1 MVAKKPQDIDS
12 SSSDEDLP
20 AVEVEYPTTPVK
32 ARKQQAAKKLR
43 KLKAMSPVANR
54 NKRKQSTSVSSSNSA
69 LDDGI
74 STVVSS
80 SLLSNSTLLDS
91 SSTAPSSSNN
101 SSSSNSGRDSFASSS
116 SEHDIMAIKAQMQ
129 EMIGVLRTVTGNIS
143 ELTKKVQER
152 EEESDDDFVNPEA
165 ISPEVWLRQ
174 TYRDLRSSYNVPS
187 SIGDDLLLSAVSSE
201 ILKDRKQ
208 EETKRRIQYL
218 LLKYKDVISKF
229 APDIR
234 LDEINSI
241 GYSKLVELT
250 QIKIELLEYALNS
263 PLDFTVMT
271 EITELCRMI
280 CKVEALFLKEGL
292 QVSTFDVGREFLN
305 RYISTNS
312 FETAAESELHNIRT
326 TYHYYKATKQQQ
338 GPKGI
343 TKKYSKKKPFQK
355 KNNKGQGNGGKF
367 QGKDKDKSE

>member
-174 TYRDLRSSYNVPS
+174 TYRDLRRVRGEARVFP
-187 SIGDDLLLSAVSSE
+187 V
-201 ILKDRKQ
+201 
-208 EETKRRIQYL
+208 TYL
-218 LLKYKDVISKF
+218 DV
-229 APDIR
+229 
-234 LDEINSI
+234 
-241 GYSKLVELT
+241 
-250 QIKIELLEYALNS
+250 
-263 PLDFTVMT
+263 DFTNS
-271 EITELCRMI
+271 EN
-280 CKVEALFLKEGL
+280 LK
-292 QVSTFDVGREFLN
+292 LN
-305 RYISTNS
+305 RVRGLCKIFLST
-312 FETAAESELHNIRT
+312 
-326 TYHYYKATKQQQ
+326 YYLFNYNEKSPNYVPPTVIGAD
-338 GPKGI
+338 GAPEA
-343 TKKYSKKKPFQK
+343 KY
-355 KNNKGQGNGGKF
+355 
-367 QGKDKDKSE
+367 